1 MSKSEN
7 KIHSIKYNF
16 LMNFLLKISSML
28 FPLITYPYVSRILM
42 PEGIGKISFASS
54 IIAYF
59 SMFAVLGVPTYGVKS
74 AARVRDDK
82 EALSRVVHELMFIML
97 VMSVIVYLTLGFSL
111 TIIDKF
117 ESNKTVIIVTSFQII
132 LNVIGVDWL
141 YSGLEQYTY
150 ITVRSVIFKL
160 IGMLLMF
167 MLVKDKDDVIVYAAI
182 TVFATNGSYLL
193 NFVRLRKFITL
204 RILGNYNF
212 KRHIKPMLTFFA
224 ISIAVS
230 IYTNLDTAMLG
241 FMRNDYDVGI
251 YNTAVKI
258 KTILVTLVAS
268 LGTVLLPRLTY
279 YLANDNVDEFNKTIK
294 KSIGVVFFITVPIVA
309 FFEMYASE
317 SILFLSGDGFLDAVL
332 PMHLL
337 LFNVILSALAN
348 ITGMQILIPSNK
360 EKVYLLGV
368 TAGAVLDFALNLI
381 LIPRVGVM
389 GAAIATVIA
398 ELSGLLIQII
408 YLKEYLINN
417 VDLKN
422 VAQVILCSALSA
434 YLAVLVKRIGI
445 DFSIVK
451 LALGAVAYFSTYS
464 ILMLIAHNKIAIDIF
479 GQIRSK
485 VLIKGANK
493 LKG

>member
-1 MSKSEN
+1 MSKVNN

-16 LMNFLLKISSML
+16 IMNFLLKISGML

-59 SMFAVLGVPTYGVKS
+59 SMFAVLGVPTYGVKA

-82 EALSRVVHELMFIML
+82 EALSRVVHELLFIML
-97 VMSVIVYLTLGFSL
+97 VMSTTVYVVLGLSL
-111 TIIDKF
+111 SLIDKF
-117 ESNKTVIIVTSFQII
+117 ESNKVIILVTSLQII

-150 ITVRSVIFKL
+150 ITVRSIIFKF

-167 MLVKDKDDVIVYAAI
+167 LLVKEKDDVIVYAAI
-182 TVFATNGSYLL
+182 TVFATYGSYLL
-193 NFVRLRKFITL
+193 NFVRLRKFISL
-204 RILGNYNF
+204 KLLGNYNI

-241 FMRNDYDVGI
+241 FMRTDYDVGI

-268 LGTVLLPRLTY
+268 LGTVLLPRLSY
-279 YLANDNVDEFNKTIK
+279 YLAHNNVDEFNKSIK
-294 KSIGVVFFITVPIVA
+294 KSINVVLFITIPIVVFFEI
-309 FFEMYASE
+309 FCGE
-317 SILFLSGDGFLDAVL
+317 SILFLSGDGFLDAIV
-332 PMHLL
+332 PMRLL

-360 EKVYLLGV
+360 EKVYLCGV
-368 TAGAVLDFALNLI
+368 VSGAVLDFMLNMFLI
-381 LIPRVGVM
+381 RRV
-389 GAAIATVIA
+389 
-398 ELSGLLIQII
+398 
-408 YLKEYLINN
+408 
-417 VDLKN
+417 
-422 VAQVILCSALSA
+422 
-434 YLAVLVKRIGI
+434 
-445 DFSIVK
+445 
-451 LALGAVAYFSTYS
+451 
-464 ILMLIAHNKIAIDIF
+464 
-479 GQIRSK
+479 
-485 VLIKGANK
+485 
-493 LKG
+493 

>member
-1 MSKSEN
+1 MSKVNN

-16 LMNFLLKISSML
+16 IMNFLLKISGML

-59 SMFAVLGVPTYGVKS
+59 SMFAVLGVPTYGVKA

-82 EALSRVVHELMFIML
+82 EALSRVVHELLFIML
-97 VMSVIVYLTLGFSL
+97 VMSTTVYVVLGLSL
-111 TIIDKF
+111 SLIDKF
-117 ESNKTVIIVTSFQII
+117 ESNKVIILVTSLQII

-150 ITVRSVIFKL
+150 ITVRSIIFKF

-167 MLVKDKDDVIVYAAI
+167 LLVKEKDDVIVYAAI
-182 TVFATNGSYLL
+182 TVFATYGSYLL
-193 NFVRLRKFITL
+193 NFVRLRKFISL
-204 RILGNYNF
+204 KLLGNYNI

-241 FMRNDYDVGI
+241 FMRTDYDVGI

-268 LGTVLLPRLTY
+268 LGTVLLPRLSY
-279 YLANDNVDEFNKTIK
+279 YLAHNNVDEFNKSIK
-294 KSIGVVFFITVPIVA
+294 KSINVVLFITIPIVVFFEI
-309 FFEMYASE
+309 FCGE
-317 SILFLSGDGFLDAVL
+317 SILFLSGDGFLDAIV
-332 PMHLL
+332 PMRLL

-360 EKVYLLGV
+360 EKVYLCGV
-368 TAGAVLDFALNLI
+368 VSGAVLDFMLNMI
-381 LIPRVGVM
+381 LIPRVGVI
-389 GAAIATVIA
+389 GAAIATVFA
-398 ELSGLLIQII
+398 ELSGLLIQIV
-408 YLKEYLINN
+408 YLKEYLIKSAELNN
-417 VDLKN
+417 IL
-422 VAQVILCSALSA
+422 QVILCSIIAVSA
-434 YLAVLVKRIGI
+434 AIFVKRMNI
-445 DFSIVK
+445 DTIVIK
-451 LALGAVAYFSTYS
+451 LALGAIAYFFTYI
-464 ILMLIAHNKIAIDIF
+464 ILMLIAKNKIVTEIYRGI
-479 GQIRSK
+479 SK
-485 VLIKGANK
+485 K
-493 LKG
+493 L